1 VAGIRAGRVE
11 HLWSKAGRKR
21 RQSDAN
27 QSTAKTAQTSKP
39 RDRPTTLFV
48 TPNDGGVPAQR
59 TYLWTQREPGDRS
72 SMRTSMDSNVQQLHY
87 NLSDLRSGRECLP
100 FAG

>member
-1 VAGIRAGRVE
+1 MEQSGPQTAAIGRESVDRE
-11 HLWSKAGRKR
+11 ND
-21 RQSDAN
+21 SDKPKPLP
-27 QSTAKTAQTSKP
+27 STAIS
-39 RDRPTTLFV
+39 FEH
-48 TPNDGGVPAQR
+48 NDGR
-59 TYLWTQREPGDRS
+59 WKQREPGYRS